1 MTEEKKYFLINYAAV
16 PQQPSYS
23 VWDSSWSAARPTIEP
38 STDSTMVLGVTSA
51 ELPEGAILVGIS
63 SKDPPVPPPPPPD
76 LTGDYQALAGYQRS
90 IADWLATAGRK
101 LSGI

>member
-1 MTEEKKYFLINYAAV
+1 MTEEKKYFLISYAAV
-16 PQQPSYS
+16 PQRPSYS
-23 VWDSSWSAARPTIEP
+23 VWDSSWSTIRPTIES
-38 STDSTMVLGVTSA
+38 STDSTMVLGVTNE

-63 SKDPPVPPPPPPD
+63 SKDPPIPPPPPPA
-76 LTGDYQALAGYQRS
+76 LTGAEVLSGYQRS